1 MPKRQREPKSTESI
15 STESAGTDGSYPL
28 EAAKNRLE
36 SAGLRMTSPRVQ
48 LLEAI
53 IADHG
58 PFSVDEILALPRA
71 RGMDRVT
78 VYRGLQTFEEIGLV
92 SRCEFGDGVSRY
104 EFIHEG
110 HHHHH
115 VVCRKCKKSENIE
128 ECIPTQ
134 LIKAVQKMG
143 YADVS
148 HSLEFF
154 GVCEKCRGQS

>member
-1 MPKRQREPKSTESI
+1 MNKRRKSSQTPEESR
-15 STESAGTDGSYPL
+15 SSNQLD
-28 EAAKNRLE
+28 AAKARLE
-36 SAGLRMTSPRVQ
+36 DCGLRLTAPRIQ
-48 LLEAI
+48 LLEALI
-53 IADHG
+53 SDHG
-58 PFSVDEILALPRA
+58 PFSVDEVLGLPQA

-78 VYRGLQTFEEIGLV
+78 VYRGLQAFEEIGIV

-115 VVCRKCKKSENIE
+115 VICRKCKKSENIE
-128 ECIPTQ
+128 ECIPPQ

-143 YADVS
+143 YAEVS

-154 GVCEKCRGQS
+154 GICNSCRGQG

>member
-1 MPKRQREPKSTESI
+1 MKAHTTVLDR
-15 STESAGTDGSYPL
+15 
-28 EAAKNRLE
+28 AKQRLE
-36 SAGLRMTSPRVQ
+36 HAGLRMTAPRIR
-48 LLEAI
+48 LLETL

-58 PFSVDEILALPRA
+58 PFSVDDLLGLPSA
-71 RGMDRVT
+71 KGMDRVT
-78 VYRGLQTFEEIGLV
+78 VYRGLQTFEEVGLV

-115 VVCRKCKKSENIE
+115 VVCRSCKKTENIE
-128 ECIPTQ
+128 ECIPPQ
-134 LIKAVQKMG
+134 ILKAVQKLG

-154 GVCEKCRGQS
+154 GVCKSCQKG

>member
-1 MPKRQREPKSTESI
+1 MPKRQREPKSTEST
-15 STESAGTDGSYPL
+15 STASAGTDGSYPL

-92 SRCEFGDGVSRY
+92 SRCEFGDGVRKIRISNRLHPTPRGAQMGWNRVMHEVMRSFFADFRAWPRRGRGLVLVDRS
-104 EFIHEG
+104 EFSA
-110 HHHHH
+110 
-115 VVCRKCKKSENIE
+115 K
-128 ECIPTQ
+128 
-134 LIKAVQKMG
+134 
-143 YADVS
+143 
-148 HSLEFF
+148 FF
-154 GVCEKCRGQS
+154 LKLPR